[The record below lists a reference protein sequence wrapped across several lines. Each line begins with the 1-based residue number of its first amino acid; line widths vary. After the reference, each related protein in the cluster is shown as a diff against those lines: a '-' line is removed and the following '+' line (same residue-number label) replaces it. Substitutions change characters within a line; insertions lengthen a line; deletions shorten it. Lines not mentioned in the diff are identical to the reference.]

1 MTLSDLLLFGF
12 PGCGKT
18 HLARAI
24 EKEFAINFIYV
35 KGPEILDK
43 YIGGSE
49 ANVRRLFEEA
59 EAKGPSVL
67 FFDELDSIVPMR
79 NSSTAAVTDR
89 IVNQFLCYL
98 DGVVPLKKTFVV
110 AATSRPDLIDTAVIR
125 PGRID
130 THVFC
135 GLPTPSDRKAVIQGL
150 FCQDLKMNFDP
161 STLDELVAKTEGYSF
176 ADLNLMAQKMHLKRR
191 QVDRQGQDWELLK
204 EAFEEV
210 KPFCRTKDYRK
221 LQRVYQSFMSGS
233 PDPEVMHQRHTLA

>member
-1 MTLSDLLLFGF
+1 MLFGY

-24 EKEFAINFIYV
+24 ESEFHINFIYV

-67 FFDELDSIVPMR
+67 FFDEFDSIVPTR
-79 NSSTAAVTDR
+79 SSSTAAVTDR
-89 IVNQFLCYL
+89 IVNQFLTYL

-110 AATSRPDLIDTAVIR
+110 AATSRPDLIDPAVIR

-135 GLPTPSDRKAVIQGL
+135 GLP
-150 FCQDLKMNFDP
+150 
-161 STLDELVAKTEGYSF
+161 STLERSDAVKCTFNDKLGMQLTQSEIDELTAKTDGFSYADISLVAHKLQMASRAKGLQNVAKSDII
-176 ADLNLMAQKMHLKRR
+176 ASLS
-191 QVDRQGQDWELLK
+191 
-204 EAFEEV
+204 EV
-210 KPFCRTKDYRK
+210 KPVSTSKDFKK
-221 LQRVYQSFMSGS
+221 LERLFANFMSGNAN
-233 PDPEVMHQRHTLA
+233 PEVMHQRHTLA

>member
-1 MTLSDLLLFGF
+1 M
-12 PGCGKT
+12 
-18 HLARAI
+18 
-24 EKEFAINFIYV
+24 NFIYV

-49 ANVRRLFEEA
+49 ANVRRLFDEA

-67 FFDELDSIVPMR
+67 FFDEFDSIVPMR

-98 DGVVPLKKTFVV
+98 DGVVPLKKTYVV

-130 THVFC
+130 THIYC
-135 GLPTPSDRKAVIQGL
+135 GLPLSQDRRSAIESMISQSRL
-150 FCQDLKMNFDP
+150 D
-161 STLDELVAKTEGYSF
+161 TLADTDINNLVDKTEGFSF
-176 ADLNLMAQKMHLKRR
+176 ADLSLTSQKLNTKLK
-191 QVDRQGQDWELLK
+191 QSGECMGQLGLLDDCLR
-204 EAFEEV
+204 EV
-210 KPFCRTKDYRK
+210 KPFCKSKDFRK
-221 LQRVYQSFMSGS
+221 LDQIYRNFVAGR